1 MSDGTVVPPL
11 NTGERFTSSYM
22 YKFIEDFSNSMVL
35 TGVLTYTKASAL
47 YSSPSTNFIVA
58 VTVIS
63 PADHVTLPSTAFS
76 GRRSASNLICSPGYT
91 ILLSGVML
99 REYSSPPTMILII
112 PTAGVPFPS
121 IPYPSLV
128 HFA

>member
-1 MSDGTVVPPL
+1 
-11 NTGERFTSSYM
+11 
-22 YKFIEDFSNSMVL
+22 MVL

-63 PADHVTLPSTAFS
+63 PADASGDTVAYPFESRLISLLSADHVTLPSTAFS